1 MKTEKL
7 DYDIETG
14 ESLNLNKLELSKNY
28 KLIKREKTFKQ
39 HPELTIVWQNGWQK
53 SKNEQYRQGNLFC

>member
-14 ESLNLNKLELSKNY
+14 ESLNLSKLELIKNY

-39 HPELTIVWQNGWQK
+39 HPEFTIVWQNAWQK